1 MFSLITLPLTKQ
13 NLELSGSYHFH
24 IYINYTKA
32 IFFKLKHT
40 YTCICYLPNMADF
53 GDNSLIFLIFS
64 NFLKN
69 MSMKCKADVLRGFI
83 LSCITRERLVPILN
97 CFVLLSFIF
106 IYFWGGGGF
115 RMHSVE
121 RQEQK
126 VLLTIN
132 VKFYC
137 FHFILLLG
145 VCVCMCV
152 GWGWYAY
159 FPFFSVRYRTGN

>member
-1 MFSLITLPLTKQ
+1 
-13 NLELSGSYHFH
+13 
-24 IYINYTKA
+24 
-32 IFFKLKHT
+32 
-40 YTCICYLPNMADF
+40 MADF

-106 IYFWGGGGF
+106 IYLFFGGGVGGGF

-152 GWGWYAY
+152 CVWGGVVCL
-159 FPFFSVRYRTGN
+159 FSILFSSV